1 MKWVA
6 TKLLPIL
13 FSSLLFF
20 IPLIVFPKT
29 SELFEFNKM
38 VVTYALTVLVVFAW
52 LLKIVYYKKLIFR
65 RTILDIPLIL
75 FLFSQIA
82 STITSI
88 DPTTSIFGYYSRL
101 HGGLLSS
108 VSYILLY
115 WAFVSNMDKKA
126 ALKSVY
132 YLLFSGVLV
141 SAYAVAQHFG
151 IDRQLWVQDVAN
163 RVFSTLGQPNW
174 LAAWVVGVIPLAWA
188 LGLRLKNSPKSFLIW
203 SGLSLLL
210 LLTLLYT
217 KSRSG
222 LLGFIAADVIFWAV
236 ILRKNVK
243 KALAWHILALA
254 AAFLVGTVWTP
265 SLKNLIK
272 GSPRET
278 ISQEPGGTESA
289 DIRKI
294 VWKGAL
300 EVWRANPIFGTGL
313 ETFAYSYYNFRPP
326 EHNLTSEW
334 DFLYNKA
341 HNEYINFA
349 ANAGTIGLLT
359 YIILLSS
366 IIILFKRNI
375 KNSRERILNLALLSG
390 FSSILITNF
399 FGFSVVPVA
408 VIFFLF
414 PALSVAISDS
424 LQAIPKPNQKL
435 LFTQLV
441 GIAVLAATSCYF
453 LFLIS
458 KYWYADLSYAK
469 GRTLNDL
476 GDPFLAEVYLKRAV
490 MANPLPSV
498 YYDELAASF
507 AGQSLGSFESGNSQ
521 ISRDL
526 AKTAVRYSRIATDF
540 SPRDV
545 SLKKSQAS
553 LFIKL
558 SESDPAYLEEAKN
571 TLFEASLLAPTDA
584 KIHYN
589 LGLTLARLGRNED
602 AVPVLEKTVNLK
614 PNYRD
619 ARFALAL
626 LYANENKFQDAREQL
641 IYILRNINTQDPIV
655 QQELE
660 ELPVK

>member
-13 FSSLLFF
+13 FNILLFF
-20 IPLIVFPKT
+20 IPLIIFPKT

-38 VVTYALTVLVVFAW
+38 VVTYGLTVLVVFIW
-52 LLKIVYYKKLIFR
+52 LVRMVYYKKLIFR

-75 FLFSQIA
+75 FLFTQIA

-108 VSYILLY
+108 VSYSLLY
-115 WAFVSNMDKKA
+115 WAFVSNIDKKS

-132 YLLFSGVLV
+132 YLLFSGALV
-141 SAYAVAQHFG
+141 SIYAVAQHFG
-151 IDRQLWVQDVAN
+151 IDKELWVQDVTN

-174 LAAWVVGVIPLAWA
+174 LAAWMVGVLPLAWA
-188 LGLRLKNSPKSFLIW
+188 LSLRQKPSTKSFLIW
-203 SGLSLLL
+203 TGLSLLFL
-210 LLTLLYT
+210 LSLLFT

-222 LLGFIAADVIFWAV
+222 LLGFIATDAIFWAV
-236 ILRKNVK
+236 TFKKNIK
-243 KALAWHILALA
+243 KAIAWHILVFII
-254 AAFLVGTVWTP
+254 AFLVGTAWTP

-272 GSPRET
+272 GSPKES
-278 ISQEPGGTESA
+278 IAQEPGGTESA

-294 VWKGAL
+294 VWKGAV
-300 EVWRANPIFGTGL
+300 EVWKANPLLGTGL
-313 ETFAYSYYNFRPP
+313 ETFAYSYYNFRPQ

-341 HNEYINFA
+341 HNEYLNFA
-349 ANAGTIGLLT
+349 ANSGTIGLSA
-359 YIILLSS
+359 YVILISS
-366 IIILFKRNI
+366 IIILFT
-375 KNSRERILNLALLSG
+375 KNLRSSKEKFLNLALISG
-390 FSSILITNF
+390 FSSILVTNF
-399 FGFSVVPVA
+399 FGFSVVPIA
-408 VIFFLF
+408 VIFFFF
-414 PALSVAISDS
+414 PAFGIALSDS
-424 LQAIPKPNQKL
+424 LPVIPKPNQKL
-435 LFTQLV
+435 FFTQA
-441 GIAVLAATSCYF
+441 IFMAVLSAST
-453 LFLIS
+453 LFLLLLIS
-458 KYWYADLSYAK
+458 IYWYADLSYAK
-469 GRTLNDL
+469 GRTINDS
-476 GDPFLAEVYLKRAV
+476 GDPFLAEVYLKKAIG
-490 MANPLPSV
+490 ANPLPAL

-507 AGQSLGSFESGNSQ
+507 AGQSLSAFESNNAQMS
-521 ISRDL
+521 DEL
-526 AKTAVRYSRIATDF
+526 AKKAVYNSYLATTL

-553 LFIKL
+553 VFIKL
-558 SESDPAYLEEAKN
+558 SEKDPGYLEDARKA
-571 TLFEASLLAPTDA
+571 LFEASLLAPTDA

-589 LGLTLARLGRNED
+589 LGLTLARLGNTEE
-602 AVPVLEKTVNLK
+602 AMVVLEKTVNLK

-619 ARFALAL
+619 AKFALAL
-626 LYANENKFQDAREQL
+626 LYANQKRFQEAREQL